1 MKEARAAGRYAR
13 AILDFAMEKKKTDVL
28 EKDMRSI
35 VETIGGSEE
44 LREMLSSPVLKSE
57 LKKQALL
64 SVFKGCDVITEGLF
78 DLLFQNRRINLLNEV
93 ALKYIILNEDL
104 KGEGVAFVTTAVP
117 LSGDLEKRVLKEVSK
132 LTGNKI
138 TLKNKVDESIVGGF
152 ILRIGDLQYDASIS
166 NKLSTIKREF
176 TKSV

>member
-1 MKEARAAGRYAR
+1 MNEARAAARYAR
-13 AILDFAMEKKKTDVL
+13 AILDFAVEKKKTDVL

-35 VETIGGSEE
+35 TETIGGSSE

-64 SVFKGCDVITEGLF
+64 AVFKGCDTITEGLF

-138 TLKNKVDESIVGGF
+138 TLKNKIDESIVGGF

-166 NKLSTIKREF
+166 NKLNTIKREF
-176 TKSV
+176 TKSI